1 MLQVSIGQCQPQLSI
16 GQCQFQVSFFRFGLV
31 LCRFFVAITTTI
43 DFKSQVIVTLAYLS
57 LKCAPWSE
65 GGCLSD
71 EASQEA
77 SPPPRLVDLLHF
89 VVARLAPRR
98 LKRC

>member
-43 DFKSQVIVTLAYLS
+43 DFKSQVIVTLAHLS
-57 LKCAPWSE
+57 LKYAPWGE
-65 GGCLSD
+65 GG
-71 EASQEA
+71 
-77 SPPPRLVDLLHF
+77 V
-89 VVARLAPRR
+89 
-98 LKRC
+98 